1 MIDKI
6 QVNTDKMLLPILGV
20 ENFSNKTN
28 LKRSKIS
35 LRTQK
40 KTRSQDLV
48 WYFCTLLFLET
59 YREPL
64 SFHVSSLTQFRSASP
79 SFVFSKDVTENFRF
93 DI

>member
-6 QVNTDKMLLPILGV
+6 QVNTDKMLLPILEV

-40 KTRSQDLV
+40 KDSFSRFGLIFLHLAFSGDL
-48 WYFCTLLFLET
+48 
-59 YREPL
+59 
-64 SFHVSSLTQFRSASP
+64 
-79 SFVFSKDVTENFRF
+79 
-93 DI
+93 

>member
-20 ENFSNKTN
+20 ENLSNKTN

-40 KTRSQDLV
+40 KGSFSRFSLI
-48 WYFCTLLFLET
+48 FLH
-59 YREPL
+59 L
-64 SFHVSSLTQFRSASP
+64 
-79 SFVFSKDVTENFRF
+79 VFSGDL
-93 DI
+93 

>member
-6 QVNTDKMLLPILGV
+6 QVNTDKILLPILGV

-40 KTRSQDLV
+40 KDSFSRFSQIFLHLAFSGDL
-48 WYFCTLLFLET
+48 
-59 YREPL
+59 
-64 SFHVSSLTQFRSASP
+64 
-79 SFVFSKDVTENFRF
+79 
-93 DI
+93 